1 MTGFVNVNKAAGA
14 SSAREVAIIKR
25 LTGVPCGHMGTLD
38 PMADG
43 VLPVAVGNAARL
55 FDYFLQKKKTYVATF
70 RFGDDY
76 DTLDTTGTVI
86 KSGGRVPCGEEIA
99 NVIPSLIGEIMQIPP
114 RYSAKNV
121 NGKRGYEL
129 ARSGVEFE
137 LPPKR
142 VVIDSIRLLKRQ
154 NDSEFMFE
162 IECGGG
168 TYIRSIARDMAE
180 RLGTYAAMS
189 ALTRTKSGI
198 FSVSDS
204 VTTAELNKDN
214 IENYIIP
221 CDSVLPDESIYVLGQ
236 TAKKVFN
243 GLAAPCGYAD
253 GTYKIYND
261 ERNFYGIAEVC
272 GGLLKV
278 RTKLC

>member
-43 VLPVAVGNAARL
+43 VLPIAVGNAARL

-70 RFGDDY
+70 RFGADY
-76 DTLDTTGTVI
+76 DTLDITGAVL
-86 KSGGRVPCGEEIA
+86 KSGGRVPCAEEILS
-99 NVIPSLIGEIMQIPP
+99 VIPSLVGEIMQVPP

-129 ARSGVEFE
+129 ARGGVEFE
-137 LPPKR
+137 LPPKK
-142 VVIDSIRLLKRQ
+142 VIIDGIKLLKSQ
-154 NDSEFMFE
+154 NDCEFVFE

-189 ALTRTKSGI
+189 ALTRTKSGV
-198 FSVSDS
+198 FSLRDS
-204 VTTAELNKDN
+204 VPTAELDKSN
-214 IENYIIP
+214 IESFIIP
-221 CDSVLPDESIYVLGQ
+221 CGDVLPYESIYVQGQ

-243 GLAAPCGYAD
+243 GLAVPCGYAD
-253 GTYKIYND
+253 GTYKIYN
-261 ERNFYGIAEVC
+261 ERNFYGIAAVS